1 MVQAERGRLARKRM
15 RGKVRVLAVVAGV
28 CVGLAIVVGA
38 VVWAGH
44 RYLPVLLAPPPP
56 PPKPA
61 QAAASQSDGAR
72 AGGQAEEA
80 ARPSHHKGSHATSPA
95 ADTPAEPP
103 APGDEQLPPS
113 DGQQKP

>member
-15 RGKVRVLAVVAGV
+15 RGKVRVLAVVAGI

-38 VVWAGH
+38 GVWAGK
-44 RYLPVLLAPPPP
+44 RYLPALLAPPPP

-61 QAAASQSDGAR
+61 PPAPLPNQTAPEPVAKPKKPPR
-72 AGGQAEEA
+72 A
-80 ARPSHHKGSHATSPA
+80 PHHKGSHAASPA
-95 ADTPAEPP
+95 AD
-103 APGDEQLPPS
+103 APSGAAPVDDPTPPS